1 MKFSFTPID
10 NGMLIE
16 VSHNIA
22 SIPSIKKT
30 ISFDD
35 NESYQKTIKDMIDN
49 LRLTVKERE
58 NALVDLN
65 ELKEYLCNFKD
76 EPNKEI
82 MINE

>member
-16 VSHNIA
+16 VHHNIA

-35 NESYQKTIKDMIDN
+35 NEPYQKTIKDMIDN

-58 NALVDLN
+58 IALVDLN
-65 ELKEYLCNFKD
+65 ELKEYLCNFND
-76 EPNKEI
+76 EPNKDI

>member
-16 VSHNIA
+16 VSHSIA
-22 SIPSIKKT
+22 SIPSVKKT

-35 NESYQKTIKDMIDN
+35 NEPFEKTIKDMIDTI
-49 LRLTVKERE
+49 RLTVKERE

-65 ELKEYLCNFKD
+65 ELKEYLCNFAD
-76 EPNKEI
+76 EKNKEI